1 MRISCAVFSSTYSSI
16 QSLIPLCVS
25 WAWAA
30 VAATPV
36 PMAQVVDEQALGLAL
51 SQAERGP
58 LRAVDIGAKG

>member
-16 QSLIPLCVS
+16 QSRMPLCVS

-30 VAATPV
+30 VAEGGPER
-36 PMAQVVDEQALGLAL
+36 VDEQALGLAL